1 MTLLSGHSLTARDR
15 FQPETMSLNLEERNS
30 NATITLGPEAP
41 EIGVKDWIRDDT
53 EPGKGIVWRVKSVTE
68 NMETRTRTIALE
80 HCVQALKDLVLFG
93 EIQPKDITGKST
105 DKKCT
110 AKQAVNYILGKQK
123 DWKLGEM
130 AKNPSNPYSFSG
142 DTLYAA
148 LETVTGSLQDVQ
160 WEYDFSSYP
169 FTLHLRAY
177 PAGFQSEMRMS
188 RNITSLRRQID
199 RSRMF
204 TRFYPIGKNNL
215 KLGGN
220 HYVQKNTDLYGVICK
235 VETDQS
241 LDTTEKLE
249 AWANKRL
256 NRHAQPTVTITISG
270 QDLSTATGEALDK
283 IQLGKN
289 CRVPLPE
296 YGTTIQERVTKL
308 SWSDKIG
315 KPTDMTVTMA
325 NNLEDVAKIINNLQ
339 KNASSGGRA
348 GAKNSEE
355 DHAWINDTTEK
366 VEIVAEAVGG
376 KGPDGKP
383 NWSRVSQLTVDGNGI
398 DARVTKTEGGLVT
411 AQSKITQ
418 TENSISQVVTAVGKN
433 GKVTAA
439 SIVTA
444 INNDESEI
452 RISADKIYLEGNV
465 SLNSVLKVLSNT
477 ATFTGLVQFGTDT
490 ATRIR
495 IGSGYVSTPNIRIGS
510 GTQLHTVNF
519 AVLDKMIK
527 EASLSGNTL
536 TLTRFD
542 GSKINFS
549 KAITL
554 SGQWG
559 GRKFTATP
567 SAGTPLVTELRSS
580 VPNSKRTISG
590 NTVTMTIQATI
601 GDSETFVD
609 CGNITVTIPD
619 LHPTQYSMAKGYN
632 TDDSVY
638 YGKLYNSSGQ
648 ALTSN
653 NYYWYGCSTNVGGGQ
668 SSVNFWR

>member
-1 MTLLSGHSLTARDR
+1 MTLLSGHSLTAKDR

-41 EIGVKDWIRDDT
+41 EISVKDWIRDDT

-68 NMETRTRTIALE
+68 SMEARTRTIALE
-80 HCVQALKDLVLFG
+80 HCIQALKDLVLFG
-93 EIQPKDITGKST
+93 DTEPKDITGKST

-123 DWKLGEM
+123 DWKLGEI

-241 LDTTEKLE
+241 MDTKDKLE

-315 KPTDMTVTMA
+315 KPGDMTVTMA

-339 KNASSGGRA
+339 KTTSSGGRA

-355 DHAWINDTTEK
+355 DHAWITDTTDK

-376 KGPDGKP
+376 KGLDGKP

-411 AQSKITQ
+411 AQSQIKQ

-452 RISADKIYLEGNV
+452 RISADKVVLEGNI

-477 ATFTGLVQFGTDT
+477 ATFTGLVQFGTDSS
-490 ATRIR
+490 TRIR
-495 IGSGYVSTPNIRIGS
+495 IGNGFVSAPNVRIGS
-510 GTQLHTVNF
+510 GTQIHTVNF
-519 AVLDKMIK
+519 AVLDKMVK
-527 EASLSGNTL
+527 TMESRSGGVIR
-536 TLTRFD
+536 LTRFD
-542 GSKINFS
+542 GTYLDFS
-549 KAITL
+549 KAISSWT
-554 SGQWG
+554 WG
-559 GRKFTATP
+559 GGSGKINVTALPQNQTKSVKVSIDGRSTISANGTYTYTVDYENSDGDDVSTGATKTVTVDVYPTTKQFYCSNKSTAGGVTTYTFTY
-567 SAGTPLVTELRSS
+567 SSSSSS
-580 VPNSKRTISG
+580 VFNSGSSYKFHHNSG
-590 NTVTMTIQATI
+590 YT
-601 GDSETFVD
+601 
-609 CGNITVTIPD
+609 
-619 LHPTQYSMAKGYN
+619 
-632 TDDSVY
+632 
-638 YGKLYNSSGQ
+638 
-648 ALTSN
+648 
-653 NYYWYGCSTNVGGGQ
+653 
-668 SSVNFWR
+668 